1 MKNVLWKKIIF
12 FIIVL
17 FLFIFPSFLFRKD
30 VSFYK
35 EISLPSFAPKPII
48 FGIVW
53 TILYVI
59 QSLYITYVYFNIFK
73 VNSFSTNDKKNLE
86 ILLIINFI
94 FNILYMPIFFKF
106 HLLFG
111 SLLICT
117 FVLLS
122 LLLIIIKSKEM
133 KIKYWYLEI
142 PYLIWAIFATILA
155 GSIFFIN

>member
-86 ILLIINFI
+86 IL
-94 FNILYMPIFFKF
+94 
-106 HLLFG
+106 FG

-117 FVLLS
+117 FDLLS